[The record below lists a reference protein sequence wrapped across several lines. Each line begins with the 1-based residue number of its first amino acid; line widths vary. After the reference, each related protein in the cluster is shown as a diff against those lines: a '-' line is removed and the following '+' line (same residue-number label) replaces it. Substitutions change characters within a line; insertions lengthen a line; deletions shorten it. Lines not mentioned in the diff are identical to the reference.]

1 MSSSK
6 KYQKYLKYL
15 DIHNLSYKKHTSKN
29 CCTTDC
35 KLSDHDTNSDTPHKR
50 KDNKSKL
57 ISKLLKSLLEYIK
70 TFESTPEFSQK
81 HAESHEEG
89 LRISEEDL
97 ISRTAELKRR
107 EEDFLRREEDFLRRE
122 EDFLR
127 REEELERREEE
138 LERREAELEKCK
150 TVFQTHVKDFQRR
163 AQELKKREEVFQTT
177 NDEAHKFKIELL
189 TQHTVLV
196 EQIDQYHINETKLKE
211 AVRILESKAQEIKSE
226 NIKLNTREKQLND
239 FDIELKKREENL
251 DYIESENI
259 QLQKYL
265 SDRDL
270 ELAELRNDLINLNP
284 SKIQSKIKYIL
295 QLINDYNIILKRH
308 SYSAD
313 LCSILYIIKNSLETL
328 FMEESRSIFR
338 ISEIDEP
345 FTELKNTIFQRT
357 ITFIK
362 EKYLENITDSTYEDS
377 THDYPDDF
385 YIYIETLMEQFCVNY
400 ECYIFDK
407 IVIHNHDQY
416 RKIDKNIE
424 LFKQKIEE
432 IQSVVIN
439 EALKD
444 QLNLILKD
452 IIKHA
457 KNITIKTHD

>member
-6 KYQKYLKYL
+6 KYQKYLRYL

-29 CCTTDC
+29 CCKTDC

-70 TFESTPEFSQK
+70 TFESTPDVSQK

-89 LRISEEDL
+89 LRISEADL
-97 ISRTAELKRR
+97 ISRTDELK
-107 EEDFLRREEDFLRRE
+107 
-122 EDFLR
+122 
-127 REEELERREEE
+127 
-138 LERREAELEKCK
+138 RREAELESLEAELERHTKELERCK
-150 TVFQTHVKDFQRR
+150 TVFQRSAEDLERR
-163 AQELKKREEVFQTT
+163 EAELKKREEVFQTT
-177 NDEAHKFKIELL
+177 NDEAYKFKIELIKKNTDL
-189 TQHTVLV
+189 ETQ
-196 EQIDQYHINETKLKE
+196 IKQYNMNEKKLKE
-211 AVRILESKAQEIKSE
+211 SFCILESKAQEIKSE
-226 NIKLNTREKQLND
+226 NIKLNTREKQLSE
-239 FDIELKKREENL
+239 FDIELKQREANL
-251 DYIESENI
+251 DYIKSENI

-270 ELAELRNDLINLNP
+270 ELAELRHDLINLNP

-313 LCSILYIIKNSLETL
+313 LCSTVYIIKNSLETL
-328 FMEESRSIFR
+328 FKEESRSIFR

-345 FTELKNTIFQRT
+345 FTELKKKIFKRT

-362 EKYLENITDSTYEDS
+362 KKYFEIITDSIYKDF
-377 THDYPDDF
+377 THDYSYDVYDF
-385 YIYIETLMEQFCVNY
+385 DIDFDIETLMEQFCVNY

-424 LFKQKIEE
+424 LFKQRIEE
-432 IQSVVIN
+432 IQSLDIT
-439 EALKD
+439 EEIKD